1 MRQVLP
7 FALVLGV
14 AIAALGSAR
23 PAMTQAPDSPPPA
36 NAGGISEPGGGFM
49 ITPRRVVFEERT
61 RSAAVSL
68 INSGSDSASYRISL
82 VRMRMSET
90 GAFTLVD
97 TAQTGEAFADTLVRF
112 SPRQAELAPHETQ
125 VIRIQLRAPADLPA
139 GEYRS
144 HLLVQAIPR
153 TRTND
158 ADSTST
164 TRGVQVKIVPV
175 YGTAIPVIVR
185 HGVTSADVSVSD
197 LAVRPG
203 AAGEP
208 PTAWF
213 TLHRQG
219 NRSVYGDLTLTYAPQ
234 GGIARVVGI
243 AKGLS
248 VYSPNPTRVVSIPL
262 TGSPGG
268 LTDKGRLMVSYT
280 QPAPDGQVIAQ
291 SSFDIP

>member
-7 FALVLGV
+7 FALVLSIAV
-14 AIAALGSAR
+14 AALGSPR
-23 PAMTQAPDSPPPA
+23 MAMTQAPDSPPP

-90 GAFTLVD
+90 GGFSMVD
-97 TAQTGEAFADTLVRF
+97 TVEAGEAFADTLVRF
-112 SPRQAELAPHETQ
+112 SPRQANLAPHETQ
-125 VIRIQLRAPADLPA
+125 VIRIQLRTPPDLPA

-153 TRTND
+153 TRAND
-158 ADSTST
+158 ADSGGTVT
-164 TRGVQVKIVPV
+164 GVQVKIVPI

-197 LAVRPG
+197 LVVHAG

-208 PTAWF
+208 PTASF
-213 TLHRQG
+213 TVHRQG
-219 NRSVYGDLTLTYAPQ
+219 NRSVYGDLTLTYVPQ
-234 GGIARVVGI
+234 GGTARVVGI

-248 VYSPNPTRVVSIPL
+248 VYSPNPMRVVTIPL

-268 LTDKGRLMVSYT
+268 LTDKGRLKVSYT

-291 SSFDIP
+291 SSFDVP